1 MRCICSVGS
10 GHFAVHLNQ
19 NRSFFAVEKKDDAD
33 LPSIDWGRADML
45 IELALNEDLDT
56 VGDVTTNSVIPED
69 MEGRAV
75 LRCKT
80 DGTVVAGLAVAERV
94 FKLVEPRLEF
104 KTFLDD
110 GELCNAGDEI
120 AAVEGPVRGILTG
133 ERTALNFLQ
142 RLSGIATTTNRYA
155 KALEGSKTQLLDTR
169 KTTPGYRNLEKYAV
183 AVGGGSNHRM
193 GLFDRVMIKDNHREL
208 AALGGGENAIAWA
221 VAQARA
227 QYPELEIEV
236 EADTVEEAAQAA
248 EAGVEYILL
257 DNMSNEEMAEAVK
270 VIAGRSKTEA
280 SGGITIERLPEI
292 GKIGVDFVSSGAL
305 THSVKAADISLDIEM

>member
-1 MRCICSVGS
+1 M
-10 GHFAVHLNQ
+10 
-19 NRSFFAVEKKDDAD
+19 EKRDDAD

-56 VGDVTTNSVIPED
+56 VGDVTTNSIIPED

-80 DGTVVAGLAVAERV
+80 DGTVVAGLAIAERV

-104 KTFLDD
+104 KTFIED
-110 GELCNAGDEI
+110 GESCNAGDEI

-142 RLSGIATTTNRYA
+142 RLSGIATTTNRYVQ
-155 KALEGSKTQLLDTR
+155 ALGDSKTQLLDTR

-183 AVGGGSNHRM
+183 AVGGGANHRM
-193 GLFDRVMIKDNHREL
+193 GLYDRVMIKDNHREL

-221 VAQARA
+221 VAQARLR
-227 QYPELEIEV
+227 YPDLEIEV
-236 EADTVEEAAQAA
+236 EADTVEEAVMAA
-248 EAGVEYILL
+248 EEGVEYILL
-257 DNMSNEEMAEAVK
+257 DNMTNEEMEEAVRL
-270 VIAGRSKTEA
+270 IAGRSKTEA
-280 SGGITIERLPEI
+280 SGGITIERLAQI
-292 GKIGVDFVSSGAL
+292 GKIGVDYVSSGAL
-305 THSVKAADISLDIEM
+305 THSVKSADISLDIEM